1 MKCIG
6 FTKAR
11 AHCANQSLSSLFP
24 ADAKGISIPRSNGD
38 RRMGAVYWCWS
49 RSPPSN
55 WAIVTATGSL
65 RSRLYGWDWFQQ
77 GKDGKFGYLEALFR
91 F

>member
-1 MKCIG
+1 
-6 FTKAR
+6 
-11 AHCANQSLSSLFP
+11 
-24 ADAKGISIPRSNGD
+24 
-38 RRMGAVYWCWS
+38 MGAVYWCWS